1 MNAAVQE
8 LFHQLADLTAEQRN
22 RYCIEH
28 HVDPEIRLQAEALL
42 SFDSSEDP
50 DLDQNIRFVA
60 DQVLTRLDRND
71 QRCGPFRL
79 IKVIGRGGMGV
90 VYLAE
95 RADGEVRQ
103 RAAVKLLGPGLA
115 THLASLQE
123 ERFLQ
128 EREILAGFTHPNI
141 AHLLDAGHTA
151 DGQAYLAME
160 YVDGQ
165 PLDAFAATLD
175 DRHKIRL
182 FLKVCAAVA
191 YLHRHLVV
199 HCDLKP
205 SNILVTAEGEP
216 KVLDFGIAKILE
228 PKADSQITNVRMLT
242 PDYASPEQLTGGRV
256 GTPTDIYSL
265 AAVLKR
271 TMATAVK
278 GDLNVILAKA
288 LRPEPQDRYATV
300 EQFAEDLEAFLDSR
314 PIRARQGELAYQAR
328 KFAQR
333 YWLPLAATALTLAG
347 LSAGLFVANRE
358 RLVAQRRFND
368 VRELSNRLFD
378 IDVQVRQLPGAT
390 KTRQVIVDTSLEY
403 LARLAKDHGRDPAL
417 DLDLGTAYM
426 RVARVQGVPIS
437 PHLGQSNEAEKNLGI
452 AEGLI
457 ASVLQVQPKNRQ
469 ALLRAAQIAHD
480 RMILAESRRPNTPA
494 LPLARQSEV
503 WLQRYLRSGPLD
515 GPRTDV
521 EAVVIVGMN
530 VAYWYSQQDL
540 AADSIRLLRQTAGI
554 AKATN
559 QPLQVG
565 AIQVSVARALRRGGD
580 LDGALAAIQEA
591 VRLLEP
597 APGETRYSLR
607 RVFRFALNT
616 QGQILGSV
624 DGVSLGRT
632 QEAAASFQ
640 RAFAIARDLA
650 AKDPHEADSRLA
662 IASDGMLLASI
673 LRHTDAP
680 RSIAVYDLVRAASA
694 ELKNN
699 LRARRNE
706 AAALAASTYPLRDLG
721 RSVEAGLRLDEAFR
735 ILAELKSYPASSV
748 ELWSEADQTL
758 RALAEQQALTG
769 RVAQAIETYRQ
780 LLDKI
785 MASKPDPET
794 NLEDATDLSNLYR
807 AMARLHEQAHQ
818 IAEATALKARRID
831 LWRYWDRKL
840 PNNPFIRRQLN

>member
-1 MNAAVQE
+1 M
-8 LFHQLADLTAEQRN
+8 EQRE
-22 RYCIEH
+22 RYCTEH
-28 HVDPEIRLQAEALL
+28 RVDPGIRLQAEALL
-42 SFDSSEDP
+42 AFDANEEA
-50 DLDQNIRFVA
+50 DLDQHIRFVA

-115 THLASLQE
+115 SLQQ

-160 YVDGQ
+160 YVEGE
-165 PLDAFAATLD
+165 PLDAFAAALD
-175 DRHKIRL
+175 DRQKIQL

-205 SNILVTAEGEP
+205 SNILVTADGEP

-228 PKADSQITNVRMLT
+228 PKADPQITNVRMLT

-256 GTPTDIYSL
+256 GTTTDIYSL

-271 TMATAVK
+271 IMATAVK
-278 GDLNVILAKA
+278 GDLSVILTKA
-288 LRPEPQDRYATV
+288 MRPEPQERYATV
-300 EQFAEDLEAFLDSR
+300 EQLADDLEAFLDSR

-333 YWLPLAATALTLAG
+333 YWLPIAATALTLAS

-358 RLVAQRRFND
+358 RLLAQRRFDD

-378 IDVQVRQLPGAT
+378 IDVQVRQLPGAS

-403 LARLAKDHGRDPAL
+403 LTRLAQDRGRDPVL
-417 DLDLGTAYM
+417 DLDLATAHM

-437 PHLGQSNEAEKNLGI
+437 PNLGQANEAEKNLKI

-457 ASVLQVQPKNRQ
+457 ASVLHAQPENRQ

-480 RMILAESRRPNTPA
+480 RMVLAESRRPNTPA
-494 LPLARQSEV
+494 LPLARQSEA
-503 WLQRYLRSGPLD
+503 WLQRYLRSGPVD

-540 AADSIRLLRQTAGI
+540 ADDSVRLLRQTAGI

-559 QPLQVG
+559 QPQQVG
-565 AIQVSVARALRRGGD
+565 AIQINVARTLRRGGN
-580 LDGALAAIQEA
+580 LEGALAAIQEG
-591 VRLLEP
+591 VRILTP

-632 QEAAASFQ
+632 QEAADSFKQ
-640 RAFAIARDLA
+640 AFAIARDLA
-650 AKDPHEADSRLA
+650 AQDPNEAESRLA
-662 IASDGMLLASI
+662 IASDGMLLANT
-673 LRHTDAP
+673 LRHTDAA
-680 RSIAVYDLVRAASA
+680 RAIAVYDLVRAASA
-694 ELKNN
+694 QLKDNP
-699 LRARRNE
+699 RARRNE
-706 AAALAASTYPLRDLG
+706 AVALVASTYPLRDLG
-721 RSVEAGLRLDEAFR
+721 RAVQAGQRLDEAFR
-735 ILAELKSYPASSV
+735 ILAELKRYPAASI
-748 ELWSEADQTL
+748 ELWSEPDQAL

-769 RVAQAIETYRQ
+769 HLAQAIDTHRQ

-785 MASKPDPET
+785 MASKPEPET
-794 NLEDATDLSNLYR
+794 NLEDAADLSNLYR
-807 AMARLHEQAHQ
+807 AMARLHEQADQ
-818 IAEATALKARRID
+818 IEAATALHARRVE
-831 LWRYWDRKL
+831 LWRHWDRKL
-840 PNNPFIRRQLN
+840 PNNPFVRRQLD